1 MIMRTTFLATTAI
14 FLCSLSGA
22 ISASAADLAPQRG
35 FYPPAIPFTWTG
47 FYAGLNAGYAFGDA
61 HTALPFNGPAV
72 TSAYDGFIGGGQIG
86 FNWQTG
92 AAVFGLEAD
101 IQYADVKGSEIL
113 PLTTVTAA
121 NTLDWFGTARARAG
135 YAFNGILPYVTGGFA
150 FGRNAYQFTDITT
163 GNGAGGTATH
173 TGWTIGGGVEF
184 MVREAWSVKLEY
196 LHVDLGSHDTI
207 RGVPFANEVTPI
219 NLKFDFVR
227 MGVNYRF

>member
-1 MIMRTTFLATTAI
+1 MISRTPQQTATA
-14 FLCSLSGA
+14 LLLLLSGTA
-22 ISASAADLAPQRG
+22 LAGAADLAPV
-35 FYPPAIPFTWTG
+35 YKVPSPVPAWSG

-113 PLTTVTAA
+113 PATTVSAA

-135 YAFNGILPYVTGGFA
+135 YAFGSVLPYVTGGFA

-173 TGWTIGGGVEF
+173 TGWTVGGGVEF
-184 MVREAWSVKLEY
+184 AVREAWSVKLEY
-196 LHVDLGSHDTI
+196 LHVDLGEQDTI

-219 NLKFDFVR
+219 SLKFDLVR
-227 MGVNYRF
+227 AGVNYRF